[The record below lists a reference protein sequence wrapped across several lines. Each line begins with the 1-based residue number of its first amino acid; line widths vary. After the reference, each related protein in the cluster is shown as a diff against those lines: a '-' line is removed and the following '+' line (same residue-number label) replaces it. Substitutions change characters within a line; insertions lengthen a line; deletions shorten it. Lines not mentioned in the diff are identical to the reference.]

1 MSLTSY
7 RAAPPRVRCGPE
19 GFGFAIGVF
28 VIVLRENV
36 LCFFLGLAVTY
47 SPAS

>member
-7 RAAPPRVRCGPE
+7 RAAPPRASYAPE
-19 GFGFAIGVF
+19 QSDTTAGRIVIGDT
-28 VIVLRENV
+28 

-47 SPAS
+47 SPTS